1 MRIPR
6 IYTTQSLSENSSITL
21 DQAAAHYVVNVLRMK
36 EGRPLILFNGEGG
49 EYEGTLATTSKKTA
63 TVNLFKFNE
72 VIVESPIET
81 VLGVCLIKNDRMDWL
96 LQKATEMGVTKIC
109 PLLSEFTDVKFH
121 QDRADKKMQHWN
133 QVVINAC
140 QQSGRTSVPVIDK
153 PIKLESWASKVSGDQ
168 KLVLHPYQSK
178 KLKDIV
184 ADDLNVN
191 SVALL
196 VGPEGGLSEGEVKVA
211 HQYGFQSLSMGPRI
225 LRAETAPLAALCLV
239 QQVFGDL

>member
-6 IYTTQSLSENSSITL
+6 IYTTQPLSENSSITL
-21 DQAAAHYVVNVLRMK
+21 DQAAAHYVVNVLRMR

-49 EYEGTLATTSKKTA
+49 EYEGTLATTSKKSA
-63 TVNLFKFNE
+63 MVNLFKFTD
-72 VIVESPIET
+72 VVVESPIET

-96 LQKATEMGVTKIC
+96 MQKATELGVAKIC

-140 QQSGRTSVPVIDK
+140 QQSGRTGIPVIEK
-153 PIKLESWASKVSGDQ
+153 PIKLEDWAARVESDQ

-178 KLKDIV
+178 KLKEII
-184 ADDLNVN
+184 ADDLTVN

-196 VGPEGGLSEGEVKVA
+196 VGPEGGLSEDEVKVT
-211 HQYGFQSLSMGPRI
+211 HQYGFQPLSMGPRI
-225 LRAETAPLAALCLV
+225 LRAETAPLAALSLV